1 MAINWKRLGSGIA
14 WVVFSPLALLMAMMS
29 TVRSETTYR
38 VQLVAFGCWTVCGI
52 IAGMGRIV
60 GARWAVR
67 LQAILC
73 WVAFAVFAGPG
84 LILMA
89 YSLVSAVES
98 FVLVISVLTFLT
110 GIPFLFYA
118 RRLQR
123 ESVAEL

>member
-1 MAINWKRLGSGIA
+1 
-14 WVVFSPLALLMAMMS
+14 
-29 TVRSETTYR
+29 
-38 VQLVAFGCWTVCGI
+38 
-52 IAGMGRIV
+52 MGRIV

-84 LILMA
+84 LTLMA

-123 ESVAEL
+123 EVGR

>member
-1 MAINWKRLGSGIA
+1 MAINWKRLGSGLA
-14 WVVFSPLALLMAMMS
+14 WIVLSPLALLMAMIS
-29 TVRSETTYR
+29 TVRSDTTYK

-52 IAGMGRIV
+52 VAGMGRIV

-73 WVAFAVFAGPG
+73 WIAFVVFAGPG
-84 LILMA
+84 LILTA

-110 GIPFLFYA
+110 GIPFLLYA

-123 ESVAEL
+123 GIGR